1 MACLKMINFANMSL
15 SKQQFIKNSVWT
27 FCELALYPILMIIA
41 TPIFIKKLG
50 IEQYGL
56 WMLVSTITLGMN
68 VLNIGVGDT
77 NIRLISKY
85 RAQNNFA
92 LIHRVFNYNFSL
104 SLFLC
109 LVACILGLTFYTS
122 NFISVFYKTSDYRF
136 ANIVLLLA
144 CFSSGIKFIEIAVLS
159 VFKAFERFDI
169 NSRLVLLSKNSTMLV
184 NLILV
189 VLNYDLIT
197 VFTVSV
203 VINFVNVLI
212 QLIVLYYYERKM
224 IGFPNFV
231 FFREKLDELNYNFW
245 YWLQSVVALLGFL
258 ADKLLIA
265 YFTDVKT
272 LGYYSI
278 ATLIGSQI
286 HNFFLSFGSFI
297 FPRVSF
303 KLAENKDVARIYFVS
318 RSIVALLGWSL
329 IAFLILFGD
338 YIFKLWLGHETF
350 INSIYFIK
358 FYLVFEA
365 GMLLII
371 VPFYFINGTQFIR
384 LNSLFEIV
392 IRSTHFLA
400 MLAGFYLAGIN
411 GILYGLIA
419 STFINIPFQYFLFHK
434 RILPTVGSQQY
445 LLVILPV
452 FFLLGLIISG
462 NVFFQLSLILC
473 LLASCKLIYFD
484 PAKQYSK
491 EVFLFSRLF
500 NRVENK

>member
-1 MACLKMINFANMSL
+1 MSL
-15 SKQQFIKNSVWT
+15 SKEQFIKNSAWT
-27 FCELALYPILMIIA
+27 FLELTLYPLLMIVA
-41 TPIFIKKLG
+41 TPVFIKKLG

-56 WMLVSTITLGMN
+56 WMLVSTITLGIN

-85 RAQNNFA
+85 RAEGNFG
-92 LIHRVFNYNFSL
+92 LIKRVFNYNFSL

-109 LVACILGLTFYTS
+109 ISAALVGFTFYHFS
-122 NFISVFYKTSDYRF
+122 FISVFYKTQDYSF
-136 ANIVLLLA
+136 ANTILLLA
-144 CFSSGIKFIEIAVLS
+144 CFSSGIKFVEIAVLS

-169 NSRLVLLSKNSTMLV
+169 NSKLVLLSKNSTMIV
-184 NLILV
+184 NLVLV

-197 VFTVSV
+197 IFAVSV
-203 VINFVNVLI
+203 IINLINVIFQFL
-212 QLIVLYYYERKM
+212 VLYFYERK
-224 IGFPNFV
+224 IISFPNLI

-245 YWLQSVVALLGFL
+245 YWLQSVVALFGFL
-258 ADKLLIA
+258 ADKLAVA

-278 ATLIGSQI
+278 ASLIGAQI

-303 KLAENKDVARIYFVS
+303 KLAENKDVARIYYIS
-318 RSIVALLGWSL
+318 RSIVALLGWGL
-329 IAFLILFGD
+329 IGVLIVCGD
-338 YIFKLWLGHETF
+338 FIFKLWLGQETF

-358 FYLVFEA
+358 LYLIFEA

-371 VPFYFINGTQFIR
+371 VPFYFINGTSYIR
-384 LNSLFEIV
+384 LNSLFELV

-400 MLAGFYLAGIN
+400 MLTGFYLAGVN
-411 GILYGLIA
+411 GIVYGLIA
-419 STFINIPFQYFLFHK
+419 STFINIPFQYFVFHK
-434 RILPTVGSQQY
+434 KIMPGMNRYQY
-445 LLVILPV
+445 LWVILPV

-473 LLASCKLIYFD
+473 LLVSCKLIYFD
-484 PAKQYSK
+484 PARQYSK
-491 EVFLFSRLF
+491 EIFLFNRLF
-500 NRVENK
+500 NKLENK